1 MLTGPEKHAR
11 PTGSRAGAHGPD
23 GLSLIAK
30 GDAGI
35 DNMQLSR
42 AACTILFHPI
52 FLERTDTMKHILS
65 VVALALASALP
76 VAAQTKPTE
85 INMWMGLTGQGG
97 ELLSRFGE
105 DFNKSQSEYRVIVSF
120 KGQYPEQR
128 AAAVAAFRA
137 GNPPHI
143 MQMFDAGSGD
153 MMHAKGA
160 VVPVS
165 EVFKRA
171 GLQFNPADFIPPARG
186 YYGLPNGDLLSMP
199 FNVSTT
205 VLFYNKDAFRKAGL
219 DAEKPPQT
227 WPQLIEA
234 AKKLRSTNAAACG
247 YTTTW
252 MAWVML
258 EQFSSRHNIAFGSKG
273 NGRSGVDASLTIA
286 NNPVLAKQL
295 QTLVDLQKDKSFDY
309 GGRSNDAAA
318 KFISGECAML
328 TQSSG
333 GLGAIR
339 QGAKFEF
346 GTAQLPYWPEVK
358 GAPFAT
364 TIGGASLWVF
374 NAPNRSPAEFRGV
387 AQFLNFLKSDKVMT
401 EWAKTTGFLPATNTA
416 FKAMQDEGFFKNNP
430 GRDVPI
436 LSLLEGAK
444 GDNTNGY
451 RFGRWTEIRDVFHE
465 ELEKALQGNQSV
477 QDALRNTERRGNAL
491 LRAFERTAS

>member
-1 MLTGPEKHAR
+1 MTI
-11 PTGSRAGAHGPD
+11 T
-23 GLSLIAK
+23 SLK
-30 GDAGI
+30 
-35 DNMQLSR
+35 R
-42 AACTILFHPI
+42 
-52 FLERTDTMKHILS
+52 
-65 VVALALASALP
+65 ALAASTLA
-76 VAAQTKPTE
+76 VAAASPALAATE
-85 INMWMGLTGQGG
+85 IQFWMGLTGQGG

-105 DFNKSQSEYRVIVSF
+105 DFNKSQTDYRVVVSF

-153 MMHAKGA
+153 MMGAKGA

-165 EVFKRA
+165 DVFKRA

-205 VLFYNKDAFRKAGL
+205 VLFYNKDLFKKAGL
-219 DAEKPPQT
+219 DAEKPPKT
-227 WPQLIEA
+227 WPELIDA
-234 AKKLRSTNAAACG
+234 AKKLRSSNAAACG

-252 MAWVML
+252 LAWVML
-258 EQFSSRHNIAFGSKG
+258 EQFSSRHNLAFGTQG
-273 NGRSGVDASLTIA
+273 NGRNGLDAALTLA
-286 NNPVLAKQL
+286 NNPLLVRQV
-295 QTLVDLQKDKSFDY
+295 QTLVDMQKDKSFDY

-333 GLGAIR
+333 GLGAITR
-339 QGAKFEF
+339 DAKFQF
-346 GTAQLPYWPEVK
+346 GVAQLPYWPEAK
-358 GAPFAT
+358 GAPYAT

-374 NAPNRSPAEFRGV
+374 SAPNRTVAEYRGV
-387 AQFLNFLKSDKVMT
+387 AQFLTFLKSDKVMT
-401 EWAKTTGFLPATNTA
+401 EWAKTTGFLPATNSA
-416 FKAMQDEGFFKNNP
+416 FKAMQDEGFFAKNP

-436 LSLLEGAK
+436 LSLISAAK

-451 RFGRWTEIRDVFHE
+451 RFGRWTEIRDVYHE
-465 ELEKALQGNQSV
+465 EVEKALQGKQTAA
-477 QDALRNTERRGNAL
+477 DALRNTERRGNAL
-491 LRAFERTAS
+491 LRAFERTAN

>member
-1 MLTGPEKHAR
+1 MNAKP
-11 PTGSRAGAHGPD
+11 
-23 GLSLIAK
+23 LIA
-30 GDAGI
+30 A
-35 DNMQLSR
+35 LTL
-42 AACTILFHPI
+42 AAAAVLPAQAQNRPI
-52 FLERTDTMKHILS
+52 
-65 VVALALASALP
+65 
-76 VAAQTKPTE
+76 E
-85 INMWMGLTGQGG
+85 INMWMGLTGQSG

-105 DFNKSQSEYRVIVSF
+105 DFNKTQNDYRVVVSF

-165 EVFKRA
+165 DVFRRA
-171 GLQFNPADFIPPARG
+171 GLPFNPADFIAPARG
-186 YYGLPNGDLLSMP
+186 YYSLPSGELLSMP

-219 DAEKPPQT
+219 DADKPPRT
-227 WPQLIEA
+227 WPELINA
-234 AKKLRSTNAAACG
+234 AKKIRSTNAAACG
-247 YTTTW
+247 FTTTW

-258 EQFSSRHNIAFGSKG
+258 EQFASRHNIAFGTKG
-273 NGRSGVDASLTIA
+273 NGRGGVDAALTLA
-286 NNPVLAKQL
+286 NNPLLAKQI
-295 QTLVDLQKDKSFDY
+295 QTLVDMQKDKSFDY

-339 QGAKFEF
+339 QGAKFDF
-346 GTAQLPYWPEVK
+346 GTAQLPFWPEVK

-374 NAPNRSPAEFRGV
+374 NAPNRSEAEFRGV
-387 AQFLNFLKSDKVMT
+387 AQFLNFLRSDRVMT
-401 EWAKTTGFLPATNTA
+401 EWAKTTGFLPATNSA

-436 LSLLEGAK
+436 LSLIEGNK

-465 ELEKALQGNQSV
+465 EVEKALQGKQSAT
-477 QDALRNTERRGNAL
+477 DALRNTERRGNAL